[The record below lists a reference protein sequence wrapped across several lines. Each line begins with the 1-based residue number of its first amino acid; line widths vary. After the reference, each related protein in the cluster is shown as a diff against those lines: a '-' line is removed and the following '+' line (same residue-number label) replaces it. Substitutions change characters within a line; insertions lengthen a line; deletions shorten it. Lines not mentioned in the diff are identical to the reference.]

1 MYSGNTNAFSN
12 LYPDVDPTQG
22 LPLTR
27 AERLSIVIAGAVLSF
42 GFLISDIIVAGAGLG
57 LLLFSTIYPSQ
68 KTGRRIRK
76 EARDRFPQED
86 WFEYRAL
93 RRNNL
98 SLLISLFWVA
108 IIAINVATFWF
119 ALERFGMPAAYGAAT
134 LTGVL
139 LWLMPGMNPMWAHK
153 KSRETT
159 VVVTPRPV
167 PPATPQ
173 PQPRLQPAPTPQT
186 TQPSNIEA
194 TAQPQPTSVDKRDD
208 AARADSNAPE
218 STEELANAA
227 TSESDTDTTEQSR
240 NDSPST
246 ADTNTFPRQK

>member
-42 GFLISDIIVAGAGLG
+42 GFLMSDIVVAGVGLG

-98 SLLISLFWVA
+98 SLLISLFWIA

-119 ALERFGMPAAYGAAT
+119 ALERFGLPAAYGAAT

-159 VVVTPRPV
+159 VVITPRPV

-173 PQPRLQPAPTPQT
+173 PQPLPSSTPQPLPPNNAET
-186 TQPSNIEA
+186 
-194 TAQPQPTSVDKRDD
+194 TAQPQPTNVDKRADATTESNDTESTDELDD
-208 AARADSNAPE
+208 AA
-218 STEELANAA
+218 TG
-227 TSESDTDTTEQSR
+227 ESDIDTTEQPR
-240 NDSPST
+240 DDSPST
-246 ADTNTFPRQK
+246 ADTNAFPRQQ